1 MADSINM
8 PKRFK
13 FSIDGNIQIIRTGQ
27 PASCPTMPTSG
38 LISNPLSN
46 PAVGRAGIG
55 APQASGSSKKRSP
68 VLLNRSRAA
77 ENHQQNINVV
87 HVEAVRARV
96 AENRDP
102 AHCFSCH
109 FKLERKNQQ
118 DVVNKKKSIKLRLR
132 RKRRQDDV
140 DSDVN
145 ASTLNSCVCTE
156 QEQFVAALG
165 LIANTSHS
173 KC

>member
-1 MADSINM
+1 M

-13 FSIDGNIQIIRTGQ
+13 FSIDGKIQIIRTGQ
-27 PASCPTMPTSG
+27 PASCPTMSTSG

-55 APQASGSSKKRSP
+55 APQASSKTRSP

-77 ENHQQNINVV
+77 EHQLQNINVV
-87 HVEAVRARV
+87 HVGAVRARG

-102 AHCFSCH
+102 ADCCSCPL
-109 FKLERKNQQ
+109 KLEWKNQQ
-118 DVVNKKKSIKLRLR
+118 DVANKKKSIKQRLR
-132 RKRRQDDV
+132 RKKRQDDI
-140 DSDVN
+140 DSGVN
-145 ASTLNSCVCTE
+145 TSTLNSCVCTE
-156 QEQFVAALG
+156 QEQFLAALG
-165 LIANTSHS
+165 LISNTSHS

>member
-1 MADSINM
+1 MADSMNM

-13 FSIDGNIQIIRTGQ
+13 FSIDGKIQIIRTGQ
-27 PASCPTMPTSG
+27 PANCPTMPTSG
-38 LISNPLSN
+38 LISNPLAN

-55 APQASGSSKKRSP
+55 APQAWGSRKKRSP

-87 HVEAVRARV
+87 HMEAVRARG

-102 AHCFSCH
+102 APCFSCLL
-109 FKLERKNQQ
+109 KLEKTNQQ
-118 DVVNKKKSIKLRLR
+118 FVANKKKSIKLRLR
-132 RKRRQDDV
+132 RKKRQVDV

-156 QEQFVAALG
+156 QEQFLAALG
-165 LIANTSHS
+165 LIFNTSHS